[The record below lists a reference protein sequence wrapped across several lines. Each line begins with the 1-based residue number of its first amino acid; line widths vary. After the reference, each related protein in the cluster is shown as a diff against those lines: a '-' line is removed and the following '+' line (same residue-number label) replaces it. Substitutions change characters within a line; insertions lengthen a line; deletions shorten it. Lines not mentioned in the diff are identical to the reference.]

1 MSFTYTKTKTKKIK
15 FVLVF
20 FLMLMNFTAVQAQV
34 GRWTKDRVNAFLL
47 DTLPIEQPRF
57 LAYPTIAYSPE
68 TRWEFGISALYIYYA
83 KRDTINRLSE
93 ISAFT
98 FITQESQY
106 GFWLDHALYSDR
118 NKWFYLGRFRWQS
131 FPLLYYGIGPDT
143 NEDPLAVVDANYL
156 LFRERLLR
164 KVYKSYYIGLEV
176 DLQRLSNVGFNWEE
190 NADVL
195 PVGAGGSTNLGLGL
209 GIVHDDR
216 HNVLNVRKGWFAELA
231 YLRYGIGNNALNFS
245 NLLIEN
251 RWYIPIRKSEVLA
264 MQLLGQFVGGEVPFN
279 QMAMMGGES
288 LMRGYYLGRYR
299 DRAMVAGQVEYRWLP
314 FPFSKRWGGAAFLG
328 LGQVAPEVSEL
339 QLSRLLPAGG
349 VGLRFLLFKKK
360 DIYTRVDVA
369 FTEEG
374 PGFYFFIGEAF

>member
-1 MSFTYTKTKTKKIK
+1 MILKRIIK
-15 FVLVF
+15 SVLVT
-20 FLMLMNFTAVQAQV
+20 LILILNLNSGNAQV
-34 GRWTKDRVNAFLL
+34 LKWTKEKVNSFLI
-47 DTLPIEQPRF
+47 DTLPAEQPRF

-68 TRWEFGISALYIYYA
+68 TRWEFGVSALYIYYA

-98 FITQESQY
+98 FLTQESQY

-118 NKWFYLGRFRWQS
+118 NEWFYLGRFRWQS
-131 FPLLYYGIGPDT
+131 FPLLYYGIGPDS
-143 NEDPLAVVDANYL
+143 EEEPLAVVDANYL
-156 LFRERLLR
+156 LLRERLLR
-164 KVYKSYYIGLEV
+164 RVYKSYYIGLEV
-176 DLQRLSNVGFNWEE
+176 DLQQLTNVGFNWEE
-190 NADVL
+190 NIGQL
-195 PVGAGGSTNLGLGL
+195 PIGSEGSTNLGLGI

-216 HNVLNVRKGWFAELA
+216 HNVLNVRKGWFSELA
-231 YLRYGIGNNALNFS
+231 YLRYGIGNDALSFS

-251 RWYIPIRKSEVLA
+251 RWYIPTKTSEVLA
-264 MQLLGQFVGGEVPFN
+264 IQLLGQFVGGDVPFN
-279 QMAMMGGES
+279 QMALMGGES

-314 FPFSKRWGGAAFLG
+314 FSFSQRWGAAAFMA

-339 QLSRLLPAGG
+339 QLSKLLPAGG
-349 VGLRFLLFKKK
+349 VGVRFLLFKKK
-360 DIYTRVDVA
+360 DIYTRVDIA

>member
-1 MSFTYTKTKTKKIK
+1 MDKSA
-15 FVLVF
+15 LVIIIF
-20 FLMLMNFTAVQAQV
+20 ILNLNSGNAQALK
-34 GRWTKDRVNAFLL
+34 WTKEKVNSFLV
-47 DTLPIEQPRF
+47 DTLPAEQPRF

-68 TRWEFGISALYIYYA
+68 TRWEFGISSLYLYYA
-83 KRDTINRLSE
+83 KRDTLNRLSE
-93 ISAFT
+93 LTGFT
-98 FITQESQY
+98 FITQERQY
-106 GFWLDHALYSDR
+106 GFWLDHALYSDQ

-131 FPLLYYGIGPDT
+131 FPLLYYGIGPFT
-143 NEDPLAVVDANYL
+143 TEDPLAVVDANYL
-156 LFRERLLR
+156 LFRERVLR
-164 KVYKSYYIGLEV
+164 RLYKSFYVGIEV
-176 DLQRLSNVGFNWEE
+176 DVQRLSNVSFNWEE
-190 NADVL
+190 TSGEL
-195 PVGAGGSTNLGLGL
+195 PLGSQGSTNLGLGL

-231 YLRYGIGNNALNFS
+231 YLRYGIGNNALSFS

-251 RWYIPIRKSEVLA
+251 RWYIPTKESEVLA
-264 MQLLGQFVGGEVPFN
+264 IQLLGQFVGGDVPFN
-279 QMAMMGGES
+279 QMALMGGES

-314 FPFSKRWGGAAFLG
+314 FPFSQRWGAAAFMA

-349 VGLRFLLFKKK
+349 VGVRFLLFKKK